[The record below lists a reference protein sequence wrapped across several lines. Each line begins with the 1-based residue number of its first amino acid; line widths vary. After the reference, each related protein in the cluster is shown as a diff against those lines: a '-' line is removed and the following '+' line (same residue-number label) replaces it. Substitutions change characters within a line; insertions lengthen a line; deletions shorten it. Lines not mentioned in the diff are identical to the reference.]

1 LLVGLFNCCTL
12 RNRDHTRLNDVLV
25 ILFMLQQ
32 FWRLACILFVTVWV
46 GDDEIM
52 YVQTY
57 LIDGLMALI
66 TEQCVQNIIFQSKM

>member
-1 LLVGLFNCCTL
+1 
-12 RNRDHTRLNDVLV
+12 
-25 ILFMLQQ
+25 MLQQ

-46 GDDEIM
+46 GDVEIM